1 MTLATG
7 VAFGLVPLVRLSR
20 RDLHA
25 MLKDAGARAVA
36 GAVRRRARGV
46 LVVAEVAL
54 AVVLVV
60 GAGLLL
66 RTFWNLISVDAG
78 FDRQQLITFR
88 VVLPAAVYQPADRPP
103 FIQRLL
109 DQLERQPG
117 VRSAAAMSGLPP
129 LRRVDA
135 NDTDFED
142 IVASPDRQGPAENVD
157 YWQGVSLGYL
167 ETMGIPLVEGRGF
180 ERTDV
185 EGSPVVLVNETLAR
199 TFFPGRSPIGRRLK
213 PGFGDRIPWFT
224 IAGVV
229 RDVKQGGVGART
241 GTELYLLNDQ
251 LPRVTGFAYGNLSVV
266 VRTSMPLAAITPTI
280 QRLVRDMD
288 PSLPVVGLR
297 SMDEV
302 FVETVSRPRF
312 LAVLLGVFAGL
323 ALLLAAVG
331 AYGILSYL
339 VSERQREIGVRMAV
353 GASRGAVVR
362 MVLRQ
367 GLTYVAIGLACG
379 IGGALALTRLLELAA
394 LRCPAGRPAH
404 ARGGRVVHV
413 AGGRTCVPGPGVAR
427 HAREPDRGAP
437 GGVSANR
444 VSWSSGSLVIG
455 VPARAAPEP
464 DG

>member
-1 MTLATG
+1 
-7 VAFGLVPLVRLSR
+7 
-20 RDLHA
+20 
-25 MLKDAGARAVA
+25 
-36 GAVRRRARGV
+36 
-46 LVVAEVAL
+46 
-54 AVVLVV
+54 
-60 GAGLLL
+60 
-66 RTFWNLISVDAG
+66 
-78 FDRQQLITFR
+78 
-88 VVLPAAVYQPADRPP
+88 
-103 FIQRLL
+103 
-109 DQLERQPG
+109 
-117 VRSAAAMSGLPP
+117 
-129 LRRVDA
+129 
-135 NDTDFED
+135 
-142 IVASPDRQGPAENVD
+142 
-157 YWQGVSLGYL
+157 
-167 ETMGIPLVEGRGF
+167 MGIPLVEGRGF

-185 EGSPVVLVNETLAR
+185 EGPPVVLVNETLAR

-213 PGFGDRIPWFT
+213 PGFGERLPWFT

-331 AYGILSYL
+331 AFGILSYL

-353 GASRGAVVR
+353 GAGRAAVVW

-379 IGGALALTRLLELAA
+379 IGGALALTRLLESLLFGVRPADPMTLAA
-394 LRCPAGRPAH
+394 
-404 ARGGRVVHV
+404 
-413 AGGRTCVPGPGVAR
+413 
-427 HAREPDRGAP
+427 GALFM
-437 GGVSANR
+437 
-444 VSWSSGSLVIG
+444 SLVG
-455 VPARAAPEP
+455 ALACMAPAWRATRVNPIEVLRAE
-464 DG
+464 